1 MVINT
6 SLARDY
12 LTALLTTTRLFDV
25 SKSSREKDGR
35 EMIALRFCSLSQK
48 LYMTSSIKLH
58 FTQAMCHLEDHGR
71 TIERDELFEVSAGGL
86 LKIFNHLADCEHL
99 KLSVS
104 DNFLSVQGATIQPA
118 DLLGEREVVIGAC
131 TQNPTRYN
139 ERLRSIDSPEVYEFD
154 SRDSEC
160 VYQGEHS
167 DLRLLRSVYA
177 LRQFMSKTKEI
188 PLALVAK
195 DGVLHCE
202 TPFTALKLSGELECF
217 GSCVCSLSWDALRV
231 LFNLVELF
239 SSSSQGQAHAIGI
252 SKGHLQ
258 FQAAGFEARLL
269 TVEDYLGLAP
279 EISNEPASISLSKE
293 LLKQRLEMLHITTDK
308 KRDAVT
314 LTFMP
319 DNRLLLKFQDHGK
332 AENELEF
339 SGQLTKETTVCVSRA
354 YLASAIDILDSDS
367 VMIQGIEEKD
377 KFVSVTASSAT
388 IIVPKFKRR

>member
-6 SLARDY
+6 SLARGY

-25 SKSSREKDGR
+25 SRSSREKDGR
-35 EMIALRFCSLSQK
+35 EMIALRFCSQSQK
-48 LYMTSSIKLH
+48 LYITSSINLH
-58 FTQAMCHLEDHGR
+58 FAQSMFYLDDYER

-86 LKIFNHLADCEHL
+86 LKIFDHLADCKYL

-104 DNFLSVQGATIQPA
+104 DNFLSIQGAAIQPS
-118 DLLGEREVVIGAC
+118 DLLGERKIVTGAS
-131 TQNPTRYN
+131 TQNPTRYK
-139 ERLRSIDSPEVYEFD
+139 ERLREVGSPEVYEFEA
-154 SRDSEC
+154 RGCEC
-160 VYQGEHS
+160 LYQGGHD
-167 DLRLLRSVYA
+167 DLGRLRSLYS

-188 PLALVAK
+188 PLALLAK
-195 DGVLHCE
+195 DSILHCE
-202 TPFTALKLSGELECF
+202 TPFTALKLSGDLECV
-217 GSCVCSLSWDALRV
+217 GSCVCPLSWDALR
-231 LFNLVELF
+231 LLSNLVELF
-239 SSSSQGQAHAIGI
+239 ASSGHRSTYEIGLSQE
-252 SKGHLQ
+252 HLK

-269 TVEDYLGLAP
+269 TVEDYLGRAP

-293 LLKQRLEMLHITTDK
+293 LLKQRLEMLDITTDK

-319 DNRLLLKFQDHGK
+319 DNRLLLKFQDHGE

-377 KFVSVTASSAT
+377 KFVSVATSSAT